1 MIKIR
6 ILPGIGERPAA
17 VCKDYWRLTDKDDF
31 ALSNSEVCKKY
42 NISQA
47 TLNKVLRRGCQVHD
61 SSIQCRKCNDPILIS
76 CRTTWNSLKRKPKLG
91 ANKRICAACNTS
103 LKQERR
109 EALQELERD
118 YYVGWRSDQIRIT
131 ESINAEYGEHPSFP
145 TNVHSLSLIDA
156 VYLLS
161 MFNLCG
167 SDNFD
172 RLNPLIEATD
182 KLTPTQ
188 ELDDLVVLHL
198 QIQRLIGIHTE
209 SSPEAFRE
217 ASDGSLVA
225 IKPMVIWRPLF
236 AKEPADI
243 AAFLEQ
249 LREKL
254 ISDEWPDH
262 WIDEAPQFCQEVA
275 LQECLH
281 VLIQL
286 TSERKL
292 AVGLGEK
299 TRSNLTQILKLTSVG
314 QCASIIN
321 YCVKAASDYMV
332 KDGVSSLQAAN
343 SISNNL
349 IKRYHWL
356 VDRGFEP
363 YTWTRWANN
372 PESELSRVLFSIAM
386 KAGHDW
392 FATPVAD
399 ICASRGVLQTEV

>member
-1 MIKIR
+1 
-6 ILPGIGERPAA
+6 
-17 VCKDYWRLTDKDDF
+17 
-31 ALSNSEVCKKY
+31 
-42 NISQA
+42 
-47 TLNKVLRRGCQVHD
+47 
-61 SSIQCRKCNDPILIS
+61 
-76 CRTTWNSLKRKPKLG
+76 
-91 ANKRICAACNTS
+91 
-103 LKQERR
+103 
-109 EALQELERD
+109 
-118 YYVGWRSDQIRIT
+118 
-131 ESINAEYGEHPSFP
+131 
-145 TNVHSLSLIDA
+145 
-156 VYLLS
+156 

-167 SDNFD
+167 SDSFD

-198 QIQRLIGIHTE
+198 QIQRLIDIHTE

-217 ASDGSLVA
+217 ASDGSLIA

-262 WIDEAPQFCQEVA
+262 WIEEAPQFCQEVA

-399 ICASRGVLQTEV
+399 ICASRGVLQTET